1 MDKIL
6 TVYDLI
12 RELTRVP
19 ADTKL
24 SIQLPCSDNEIDN
37 DDYDSSND
45 LYYLTNSMLEITNHP
60 QDGPE
65 FKIDLRYIK

>member
-12 RELTRVP
+12 RELTKVP

-24 SIQLPCSDNEIDN
+24 SIQLPRPDNEIGN

-45 LYYLTNSMLEITNHP
+45 LYYLTNNMLEITNHP

>member
-24 SIQLPCSDNEIDN
+24 SIQLSCPDNEIDN

>member
-24 SIQLPCSDNEIDN
+24 SIQLLCPDNEIDN

>member
-1 MDKIL
+1 MNKIL

-12 RELTRVP
+12 RELTKVSS
-19 ADTKL
+19 DTKL
-24 SIQLPCSDNEIDN
+24 SIQLPRPDSEVDN

-45 LYYLTNSMLEITNHP
+45 LYYLTDNMLEITNHP